1 MAPFEPDAA
10 AGPAAETIRVLRIIA
25 RLNVGGPAIHTVL
38 LTAGLND
45 GRFRSLLVTGTPDEQ
60 EGDMSYYARQLG
72 VEPTFVPELGREL
85 SWRDDLVAF
94 QRLVGLIRSF
104 RPHIVH
110 THTAKA
116 GAVGRLAALVAG
128 VPIRVHTFH
137 GHVFRGYFS
146 PLKTRVFLVIERA
159 RRHRLRDRRRRRVEA
174 RAGAVGGGHGPRRA
188 GALPGLAARLGRGLR
203 RPRRRGAHLAQRGD
217 AGGVDRG
224 DGLGPAG
231 GRHRGGRG

>member
-94 QRLVGLIRSF
+94 QRLVAWTGRS
-104 RPHIVH
+104 
-110 THTAKA
+110 
-116 GAVGRLAALVAG
+116 
-128 VPIRVHTFH
+128 
-137 GHVFRGYFS
+137 
-146 PLKTRVFLVIERA
+146 
-159 RRHRLRDRRRRRVEA
+159 
-174 RAGAVGGGHGPRRA
+174 GPPSA
-188 GALPGLAARLGRGLR
+188 TPT
-203 RPRRRGAHLAQRGD
+203 P
-217 AGGVDRG
+217 
-224 DGLGPAG
+224 PKP
-231 GRHRGGRG
+231 